1 MATTWQGLVGTPG
14 YTAGASGTV
23 TVPAGASLIRVWC
36 RSTAGGTVNIFGV
49 ATVPLIANAA
59 PFEWDLKHTN
69 IVANG
74 TGAAAQIV
82 FTGTDSYFVHW
93 NKTGNV

>member
-1 MATTWQGLVGTPG
+1 
-14 YTAGASGTV
+14 
-23 TVPAGASLIRVWC
+23 
-36 RSTAGGTVNIFGV
+36 V
-49 ATVPLIANAA
+49 ATVPIIANAA
-59 PFEWDLKHTN
+59 PFDWDLKHTN

-74 TGAAAQIV
+74 TGASAQIV